1 PNQPKPWPFQKTSAS
16 QQPLI
21 LLLFSSLTAVCGHR
35 SSSTSTPTRHQ
46 QQRRQQQ
53 NSHHKDCESFSTEKP
68 IGNKQSKSFSYVE
81 RGVKAGKE
89 DDGEE
94 KMDMLWEDLNEEIS
108 RTYGSKL
115 EYSEMSPAGKVAEFG
130 RVQVFSGKKSSVVVV
145 YMKVLK
151 KLFSLNSQ
159 RSIKKRT
166 WW

>member
-1 PNQPKPWPFQKTSAS
+1 M
-16 QQPLI
+16 
-21 LLLFSSLTAVCGHR
+21 
-35 SSSTSTPTRHQ
+35 
-46 QQRRQQQ
+46 
-53 NSHHKDCESFSTEKP
+53 
-68 IGNKQSKSFSYVE
+68 
-81 RGVKAGKE
+81 KAGKE

-166 WW
+166 W

>member
-1 PNQPKPWPFQKTSAS
+1 MAISEDFSFPTTTDSP
-16 QQPLI
+16 PLFI
-21 LLLFSSLTAVCGHR
+21 GSPPLWHR

-46 QQRRQQQ
+46 QQQQRRQQQ
-53 NSHHKDCESFSTEKP
+53 QQQKSHHKDCETFSTEKP

-81 RGVKAGKE
+81 RGVKAGKD

-166 WW
+166 W